1 MHTGSRSTLQEQR
14 RLFDVYST
22 KSTSTTSTDIKTR
35 EIDVDFSDPTFIL
48 LTDTKKR

>member
-1 MHTGSRSTLQEQR
+1 MNMLWILGPGSKYTAISHSPSLQEQR

-35 EIDVDFSDPTFIL
+35 EIDVE
-48 LTDTKKR
+48 